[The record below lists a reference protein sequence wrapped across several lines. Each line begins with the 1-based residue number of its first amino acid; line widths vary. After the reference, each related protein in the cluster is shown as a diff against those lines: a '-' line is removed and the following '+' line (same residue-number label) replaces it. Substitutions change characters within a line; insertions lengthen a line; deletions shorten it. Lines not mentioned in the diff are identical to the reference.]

1 MNKIF
6 FLVVIICTVS
16 FPQVNNSSKSMDLF
30 SPINVKKFAD
40 YLFCQRDYLRAS
52 DEYEKYLLNNY
63 NDTVAFKIGIANMK
77 MGNFDIASKKFSA
90 VSPKSVFYD
99 LSKLE
104 YLKANF
110 RIGNFYDYRNL
121 YEDLNLNQDFKY
133 TFEARELYNFSYF
146 FSDASLPPRNKIL
159 SEFPQNEQPQIN
171 QFYDWKS
178 SPPYKSPLT
187 AAILSTVVPGL
198 GKIYTQEYSDGVF
211 AFITVGL
218 LGYLAYANFHANH
231 NFRGWLFSALGTGFY
246 GGNIYG
252 SAASAQ
258 IYNAKISF
266 QFFDDL
272 KKYLEEHNYF
282 IPLINFCK

>member
-6 FLVVIICTVS
+6 LLVVILCTVS
-16 FPQVNNSSKSMDLF
+16 FSQENKSTQNLDLF

-40 YLFCQRDYLRAS
+40 YLFCQGDYLRAS

-63 NDTVAFKIGIANMK
+63 NDTVAFKIGIANMEL
-77 MGNFDIASKKFSA
+77 GNFNIASKKFSA

-110 RIGNFYDYRNL
+110 QVGNIKSYRNL
-121 YEDLNLNQDFKY
+121 YGDLNLNQNYKY
-133 TFEARELYNFSYF
+133 NLNARELYGFSYF
-146 FSDASLPPRNKIL
+146 FSDNSLPPRNKIL
-159 SEFPQNEQPQIN
+159 SVFSQTEQPLIN
-171 QFYDWKS
+171 KFYDWKNN
-178 SPPYKSPLT
+178 PPYKSPLT
-187 AAILSTVVPGL
+187 AAILSSIVPGL
-198 GKIYTQEYSDGVF
+198 GKIYTYEYSDGVF

-218 LGYLAYANFHANH
+218 LGYLAYDNFHANH
-231 NFRGWLFSALGTGFY
+231 NFRGWLFSALGSGFY

-282 IPLINFCK
+282 IPSINLCK